1 MQVEDRVSSGGEWE
15 FEVEGYQEDDAK
27 VELSLLVFVRFRN
40 LPLPEHAPT
49 PPNGNDTSEGS
60 TSGSTAAPAAAST
73 GFALKR
79 NLAPKA
85 TSTLSVSR
93 FPAGAAR
100 ASLRPKCSDPVS
112 VHGSS

>member
-1 MQVEDRVSSGGEWE
+1 MAEKSMQVEDRVSSGGEWE

-60 TSGSTAAPAAAST
+60 TSGSTAALERPD
-73 GFALKR
+73 
-79 NLAPKA
+79 LAHCRA
-85 TSTLSVSR
+85 TRAMTRCWVQSDE
-93 FPAGAAR
+93 GAMWR
-100 ASLRPKCSDPVS
+100 LPRRTRHSCF
-112 VHGSS
+112 

>member
-1 MQVEDRVSSGGEWE
+1 MAEKSMQVEDRVSSGGEWE

-60 TSGSTAAPAAAST
+60 TSGFTAAPATTSA
-73 GFALKR
+73 GFARNR
-79 NLAPKA
+79 NLPPKS
-85 TSTLSVSR
+85 TSTLSVAR
-93 FPAGAAR
+93 PPAGAAGV
-100 ASLRPKCSDPVS
+100 SLRP
-112 VHGSS
+112 